1 MRDPYLLAASL
12 LTVLAIPASA
22 LSQMS
27 IILPEHSRFPWD
39 LRQGSQ
45 PTIGEKTIPRVDISL
60 PIFTSQAW
68 QILEGSSLR
77 VGETISPNFGV
88 ALPEFINQDLSTPV
102 ESSFNPA
109 SLGGNRTLASGSQ
122 LYYQRLAALKTG
134 QVNKR
139 LDEDSLEPLW
149 DSANKR
155 QLTYEDWKRLL
166 ALEAKAIAQGQGAN
180 RLGILVGDSLSMWF
194 PKEKLPAGK
203 LWLNQGISGDTST
216 GVLKRL
222 AAFSETRPD
231 AIYIMAGINDV
242 RKNTSDEVI
251 LRNHRRIMRSLRQT
265 HPKAQII
272 VQSILP
278 TSLPTISN
286 QRIRNLNT
294 QLALIAKQEK
304 VTYVNIYRWFTD
316 FEGNLRPELTTD
328 GLHLSPDGYDVW
340 RAALQQIELQ
350 PNQRHN

>member
-12 LTVLAIPASA
+12 LTVLAIPVSA

-27 IILPEHSRFPWD
+27 IMLPENSRFPWD

-45 PTIGEKTIPRVDISL
+45 PTIGEKTIPSVDISL
-60 PIFTSQAW
+60 PTFSNQAW

-77 VGETISPNFGV
+77 VSESNISNFGV
-88 ALPEFINQDLSTPV
+88 PLPEVSNQGLPRPV
-102 ESSFNPA
+102 ELPLNPT
-109 SLGGNRTLASGSQ
+109 SLGANRILASGSQ
-122 LYYQRLAALKTG
+122 LYYQRLGALKTG
-134 QVNKR
+134 QITKR
-139 LDEDSLEPLW
+139 SDEDSLQSLSEA
-149 DSANKR
+149 ANKR

-166 ALEAKAIAQGQGAN
+166 ALEAKAIAQGQGTN

-203 LWLNQGISGDTST
+203 LWLNQGISGDTSG
-216 GVLKRL
+216 GVLTRL
-222 AAFSETRPD
+222 GVFSQTRPEV
-231 AIYIMAGINDV
+231 IYIMAGINDI
-242 RKNTSDEVI
+242 RKNTKDEVI

-265 HPKAQII
+265 HPKAQIV

-286 QRIRNLNT
+286 QRIRHLNT
-294 QLALIAKQEK
+294 QLALISKQEK
-304 VTYVNIYRWFTD
+304 VTYVNIYKWFTD

-328 GLHLSPDGYDVW
+328 GLHLSPEGYDVW
-340 RAALQQIELQ
+340 RAALQQIELN

>member
-27 IILPEHSRFPWD
+27 IILPEHSKFPWD
-39 LRQGSQ
+39 LRQGAQ
-45 PTIGEKTIPRVDISL
+45 PTIGEKTIPSVDISL
-60 PIFTSQAW
+60 PILTSQAW

-88 ALPEFINQDLSTPV
+88 ALPEFINQDLPTPI
-102 ESSFNPA
+102 ESSLNPT
-109 SLGGNRTLASGSQ
+109 SLGTNRTLASGSQ

-134 QVNKR
+134 QINKR
-139 LDEDSLEPLW
+139 LDEDSLQSLLEP
-149 DSANKR
+149 ANKR

-166 ALEAKAIAQGQGAN
+166 ALEAKAIAQGQGGN
-180 RLGILVGDSLSMWF
+180 SLGILVGDSLSMWF
-194 PKEKLPAGK
+194 PTEKLPTGR
-203 LWLNQGISGDTST
+203 LWLNQGISGDTSS

-222 AAFSETRPD
+222 GAFSQTRPEV
-231 AIYIMAGINDV
+231 IYLMAGINDV
-242 RKNTSDEVI
+242 RKNISNEVI

-265 HPKAQII
+265 HPNAQII

-278 TSLPTISN
+278 TSVPTISN
-286 QRIRNLNT
+286 QRIRHLNT

-304 VTYVNIYRWFTD
+304 VTYINIYRWFTD
-316 FEGNLRPELTTD
+316 FEGNLRLELTTD

-340 RAALQQIELQ
+340 RAALQQIELK
-350 PNQRHN
+350 PNQRNN